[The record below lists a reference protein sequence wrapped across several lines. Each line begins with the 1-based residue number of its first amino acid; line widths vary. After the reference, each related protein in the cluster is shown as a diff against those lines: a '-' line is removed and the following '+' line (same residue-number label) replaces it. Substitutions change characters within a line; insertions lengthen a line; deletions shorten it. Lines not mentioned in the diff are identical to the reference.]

1 MQKSNPRL
9 MHWQTD
15 SGSPF
20 IKVIIK
26 ATISFVILGV
36 TGKFGLDVQNE
47 AGQRLTEFSQENA
60 LVIANTIFQQHKR
73 RLCTDTS
80 LVWIKIFKQGE
91 TVTAMNIL

>member
-1 MQKSNPRL
+1 

-47 AGQRLTEFSQENA
+47 AGQRLTEFSQENT
-60 LVIANTIFQQHKR
+60 LGIANTLFQKQKR
-73 RLCTDTS
+73 QLYKWTS
-80 LVWIKIFKQGE
+80 PNQFSSVAQSYPTL
-91 TVTAMNIL
+91 